1 MLMDEK
7 RRGAEYAAKRA
18 QALRN
23 MERRIQKEL
32 FPKAKLIIA
41 AARKYRRGNKLYRQE
56 KLLEEARGITR
67 EAAGNILKFTEAYAY
82 ASADILGTEGNGI
95 ASLRSGEV

>member
-1 MLMDEK
+1 MDEK

-23 MERRIQKEL
+23 MERRIQREL

-41 AARKYRRGNKLYRQE
+41 LARKYRRGNKLYRQE

-95 ASLRSGEV
+95 ASQIGRAHV